1 MYQKV
6 IDPRVSE
13 TDGAGH
19 INNTVIPVWFES
31 GRDPIFRLFNPDLS
45 FHDWHCVLLKMN
57 AEYMSQI
64 YYGTPIT
71 VYTWIK
77 RIGQTSFEVYEEI
90 HQNKSICVKG
100 SATYVNYHF
109 DVQKSMPIP
118 DEIRSQLED
127 HLYDTEKATSE

>member
-31 GRDPIFRLFNPDLS
+31 GRDPIFRLFNPDLA

-57 AEYMSQI
+57 VTYISQL

-77 RIGQTSFEVYEEI
+77 RIGRTSFEVYEEI
-90 HQNKSICVKG
+90 HQKEKVCVTG
-100 SATYVNYHF
+100 LATYVNYHF
-109 DVQKSMPIP
+109 DQQKSMPIP
-118 DEIRSQLED
+118 DEIRRQLEA
-127 HLYDTEKATSE
+127 HLYTNQKATSE